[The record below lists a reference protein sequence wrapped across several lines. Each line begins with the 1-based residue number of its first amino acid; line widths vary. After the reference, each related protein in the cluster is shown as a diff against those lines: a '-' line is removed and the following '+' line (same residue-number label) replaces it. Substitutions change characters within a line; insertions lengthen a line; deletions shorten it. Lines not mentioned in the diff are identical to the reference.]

1 MATKRFMDAI
11 AWNGI
16 VTGLA
21 EFKLLVCTEVEPNR
35 GDNA

>member
-11 AWNGI
+11 SWNGI

-21 EFKLLVCTEVEPNR
+21 KFLACTEGQSDR
-35 GDNA
+35 YDNA

>member
-21 EFKLLVCTEVEPNR
+21 EFKLLVCIESEPNR
-35 GDNA
+35 GDDS